1 MLNKKSGADCVC
13 AYMWIKEKASG
24 KSRQGGQQVKE
35 TVQEYIGGADTI
47 TEDPASRDYVVTRS
61 RLMAA
66 KCVIQL
72 SFLPFDEFGLS
83 LVSVLLEIFKI
94 FLSSLASL

>member
-1 MLNKKSGADCVC
+1 MCIDV
-13 AYMWIKEKASG
+13 WVKEKVSG

-47 TEDPASRDYVVTRS
+47 TEDPASRDYVVTRA

-66 KCVIQL
+66 RCVL
-72 SFLPFDEFGLS
+72 
-83 LVSVLLEIFKI
+83 
-94 FLSSLASL
+94 

>member
-1 MLNKKSGADCVC
+1 
-13 AYMWIKEKASG
+13 MWIKEKASG

-47 TEDPASRDYVVTRS
+47 TEDPASRDYVVTRA

-66 KCVIQL
+66 KCVLKFSFFPLNDFRL
-72 SFLPFDEFGLS
+72 SIVPI
-83 LVSVLLEIFKI
+83 SVVLDVFKI
-94 FLSSLASL
+94 NKLAIFASL